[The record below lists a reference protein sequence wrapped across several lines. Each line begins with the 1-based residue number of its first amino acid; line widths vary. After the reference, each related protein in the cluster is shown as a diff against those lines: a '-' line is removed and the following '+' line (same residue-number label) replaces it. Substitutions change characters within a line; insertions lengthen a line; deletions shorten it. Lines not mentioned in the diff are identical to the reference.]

1 MKKTKAK
8 LRLPETLQLEISKID
23 DEGEIWARPTEVR
36 FASVGQIM
44 VLPNHKIKP
53 PLAVGDRVLVRI
65 DGKNGEYYARVMLR
79 TSTAQLQ
86 PEKQYGV
93 IEKRGGRYFIVST
106 EKSKHTDLLLD
117 NPLKAKDGDFVAY
130 VLEGNRRFK
139 EVRILRNFGPFSL
152 SKAAEL
158 LVLEKYGIPNEFK
171 PQIAKELGNLP
182 HLNLREREDLTNLP
196 FVTID
201 GDDSKDFDDAVWAE
215 KTPLGFRLG
224 VAIADVA
231 FYVRPGSELDREAYK
246 RGNSVYLPNLV
257 VPMLPEKLSNDL
269 CSLRPKEK
277 RPVIACFMEIDND
290 GKLRSYDFCRG
301 VIKSAARLTYREVQA
316 ALDGDKSENI
326 APVFKSCVLPLYEA
340 YLALDK
346 ARKKRGALELNTTE
360 IKIKFDK
367 QGQVLLIEK
376 APDYMSEKIIEEFM
390 IAANVAAA
398 LALEKTH
405 LPVMYR
411 VHDRPPQ
418 EKLKEME
425 PLLHELGMKLPD
437 APALKPMHFNKLM
450 EKTQTA
456 GLASGISDLV
466 LRMQAQAQYSPEN
479 IGHFGLGLKHYVH
492 FTSPI
497 RRYSDLLI
505 HRALIAA
512 KKFGGGGELE
522 QNASLSQF
530 AETAEHL
537 CVTERRA
544 VNAEREMTSRYVSE
558 YLKPSVGQIY
568 EVVISGITSAGIFV
582 RIESLGAEGLIPMNS
597 LPNDKYYFENNG
609 FKLSAA
615 KLGLEFSLGEKLK
628 AQLVEASP
636 VSGGLAFKYVDEDC
650 GLNYA
655 DKSGPSLPKLKK
667 SAKKKSKGTKSRR
680 KGR

>member
-1 MKKTKAK
+1 MKKSKAK
-8 LRLPETLQLEISKID
+8 LRLPETLQLEISEID
-23 DEGEIWARPTEVR
+23 DEGEIWARPTEER
-36 FASVGQIM
+36 FASVGQI
-44 VLPNHKIKP
+44 VILSNRKIKP
-53 PLAVGDRVLVRI
+53 PLAVGDRVLARI
-65 DGKNGEYYARVMLR
+65 DCKNGEYYARVMLR

-130 VLEGNRRFK
+130 ALEGNRRFK

-158 LVLEKYGIPNEFK
+158 LVLEKYGIPNEFSA
-171 PQIAKELGNLP
+171 QIAKELTDLP
-182 HLNLREREDLTNLP
+182 HLNLRAREDLTNLP

-215 KTPLGFRLG
+215 KTPFGFRLG

-231 FYVRPGSELDREAYK
+231 FYVRPGCELDREAYK
-246 RGNSVYLPNLV
+246 RGNSVYLPNMV

-301 VIKSAARLTYREVQA
+301 TIKSAARLTYREVQA

-346 ARKKRGALELNTTE
+346 ARKKRGALELTTTE

-437 APALKPMHFNKLM
+437 TPALKPMHFNKLM

-456 GLASGISDLV
+456 GLTSGISDLV

-479 IGHFGLGLKHYVH
+479 IGHFGLGLQKYGQ

-497 RRYSDLLI
+497 RRASDLQGHYNLRLQRDNKYCLDATDNFYKEMEAFCRHI
-505 HRALIAA
+505 SA
-512 KKFGGGGELE
+512 
-522 QNASLSQF
+522 
-530 AETAEHL
+530 
-537 CVTERRA
+537 TERNADRA
-544 VNAEREMTSRYVSE
+544 EKDANNLEMIKYVSE
-558 YLKPSVGQIY
+558 H
-568 EVVISGITSAGIFV
+568 
-582 RIESLGAEGLIPMNS
+582 
-597 LPNDKYYFENNG
+597 
-609 FKLSAA
+609 
-615 KLGLEFSLGEKLK
+615 LGEKFVVRVSYLTSK
-628 AQLVEASP
+628 VIFVKTSNGIEGRLYPEDIEGDVFNYNDRGLSYVGKRSHAKIKIGTELVVTALEANRDFGTICFGIDEVDLP
-636 VSGGLAFKYVDEDC
+636 VIK
-650 GLNYA
+650 
-655 DKSGPSLPKLKK
+655 
-667 SAKKKSKGTKSRR
+667 TKR
-680 KGR
+680 KGA

>member
-1 MKKTKAK
+1 MKESKAK
-8 LRLPETLQLEISKID
+8 LRLPETLQLEISEID
-23 DEGEIWARPTEVR
+23 DEGEIWARPTEER
-36 FASVGQIM
+36 FASVGQI
-44 VLPNHKIKP
+44 VILSNRKIKP
-53 PLAVGDRVLVRI
+53 PLAVGDRVLARI
-65 DGKNGEYYARVMLR
+65 DCKNGEYYARVMLR

-130 VLEGNRRFK
+130 ALEGNRRFK

-158 LVLEKYGIPNEFK
+158 LVLEKYGIPNEFSA
-171 PQIAKELGNLP
+171 QIAKELTDLP
-182 HLNLREREDLTNLP
+182 HLNLRAREDLTNLP

-215 KTPLGFRLG
+215 KTPFGFRLG

-231 FYVRPGSELDREAYK
+231 FYVRPECELDREAYK

-301 VIKSAARLTYREVQA
+301 TIKSAARLTYREVQA

-346 ARKKRGALELNTTE
+346 ARKKRGALELTTTE

-437 APALKPMHFNKLM
+437 TPALKPMHFNKLM

-456 GLASGISDLV
+456 GLTSGISDLV

-497 RRYSDLLI
+497 RRYADLLI

-530 AETAEHL
+530 TETAEHL

-544 VNAEREMTSRYVSE
+544 VNAEREMTARYVSE

-568 EVVISGITSAGIFV
+568 EVVISGMNSAGIFV
-582 RIESLGAEGLIPMNS
+582 RIESFGAEGLIPMNS
-597 LPNDKYYFENNG
+597 LPNDKYYLENNG

-615 KLGLEFSLGEKLK
+615 KLGLEFSLGEKIK

-655 DKSGPSLPKLKK
+655 DKSGPSLPKRKK
-667 SAKKKSKGTKSRR
+667 SAKKKSKAAKFKR